1 MKASGNPARLGCS
14 LSCKFQM
21 HKRKATHLIFTI
33 SQCFTSVRLLVL
45 FPLEHMLPDSP
56 ARAPVCV
63 SVCEH
68 FRFRCNVTMAAELQ
82 QQQQLTSLPPSPPGR
97 FVSLYAQLHTARKN
111 KAAGYWCS
119 WVSQVKIGP
128 YTYICMYVHTCV
140 CKLPPITVG
149 NKFCAIERESSPSW
163 SSLQARF

>member
-82 QQQQLTSLPPSPPGR
+82 QQQQQLTSLPPPLSTRPLCITLCAIAHGKEKQSCR
-97 FVSLYAQLHTARKN
+97 LLVLMGESSKN
-111 KAAGYWCS
+111 RSIY
-119 WVSQVKIGP
+119 VH
-128 YTYICMYVHTCV
+128 MYVCTYMCV
-140 CKLPPITVG
+140 
-149 NKFCAIERESSPSW
+149 
-163 SSLQARF
+163 